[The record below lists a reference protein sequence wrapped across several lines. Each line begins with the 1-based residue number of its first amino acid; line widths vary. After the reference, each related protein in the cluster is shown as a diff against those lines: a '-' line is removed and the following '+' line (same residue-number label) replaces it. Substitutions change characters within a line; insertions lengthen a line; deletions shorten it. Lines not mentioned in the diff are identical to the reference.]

1 MASPAVVDHI
11 GMTDTTAARP
21 LPCGTWPSP
30 ITAADVAGQY
40 RQVSDP
46 VTIDGEVWWQETLPG
61 ELGRTTVVH
70 LSAAGKPRQVL
81 AAPWN
86 ARTRVHEYGG
96 QSYLPVRA
104 ARRGGGQAWAIVFAN
119 FADQRLYLVDEP
131 GADGA
136 GATPRP
142 LTPAPLA
149 EPGITEFRFA
159 DFALSPDKGEV
170 WCVQERHEAGKV
182 TRAIVAVPLNGAAA
196 QDAGAIRELVSG
208 ADFYAFPTPS
218 PDGRRLA
225 WVCWNHPRMPWDG
238 TELRVAWLDE
248 PNPGRGGLVKGGV
261 SESVVAPA
269 WHDDT
274 SLYLISDW
282 PGWWNLYRLRLAAGP
297 AEAVYPAEEEFAAPL
312 WRLGERPYAVLAD
325 GQLAV
330 LHGCGELRLGLLDP
344 ATGEL
349 TDLDIPYRIF
359 APGLSADGMSVVLVA
374 GGPSTPMSVIR
385 VDMTTGKAKSLYSPA
400 GRLPASGYLPKVR
413 KLDFEGR
420 FGQEVHAWVYPP
432 ANPEATV
439 PDGELPP
446 YVVWAHGGPASRSDR
461 GLDLEKAYFTSRGIG
476 VIDVNY
482 GGSAGYGRVYR
493 ERLRRQWG
501 VVDVEDVIAA
511 AQALVS
517 SGDADSG
524 RLVVRGGSA
533 GGWTAL
539 AAVTSHAADSPFKAA
554 TSYYGITDPR
564 GFAATTHDFES
575 HYTDGL
581 IGPLPGLAATYAE
594 RSPTQHVTPET
605 CPILQLQ
612 GQDDLIVPPA
622 QAHTMAAQLTHQ
634 GIPHALLEFANESH
648 GFLRPETIVRSL
660 EAELSLYAQ
669 TLNFPH
675 PDTQFLRLHTS
686 APDLPQPAPDPEP
699 ALPPAATS
707 PPEPPLAPPST
718 KRPASPPVA
727 PRQAISEEQPSRA

>member
-1 MASPAVVDHI
+1 VASPALVDHI

-40 RQVSDP
+40 RQVSFP
-46 VTIDGEVWWQETLPG
+46 TTIDGEAWWQEILPG

-70 LSAAGKPRQVL
+70 LGTAGKPRQVL
-81 AAPWN
+81 SAPWN

-96 QSYLPVRA
+96 RSYLPVRT
-104 ARRGGGQAWAIVFAN
+104 ARRGGGRSWAIVFAN
-119 FADQRLYLVDEP
+119 FADQRLYLADEP
-131 GADGA
+131 DADGA
-136 GATPRP
+136 GTTPRP

-149 EPGITEFRFA
+149 EPGTTEFRFA
-159 DFALSPDKGEV
+159 DFTLSPDKGEV

-182 TRAIVAVPLNGAAA
+182 TRAIVAVPLDGSAAE
-196 QDAGAIRELVSG
+196 DAGAIRDLASG
-208 ADFYAFPTPS
+208 AGFYAYPTPS

-238 TELRVAWLDE
+238 TELRVARLDE
-248 PNPGRGGLVKGGV
+248 PEPGKGGLVKGGV
-261 SESVVAPA
+261 GESVLAPA

-274 SLYLISDW
+274 SLCLISDW
-282 PGWWNLYRLRLAAGP
+282 PGWWNLYTLRLAAGP
-297 AEAVYPAEEEFAAPL
+297 AEAVYPAEEEFAAPP

-325 GQLAV
+325 GQIAV
-330 LHGCGELRLGLLDP
+330 LHGCGELRLGVLDP
-344 ATGEL
+344 WTGEL
-349 TDLDIPYRIF
+349 TDVNIPYRIF

-385 VDMTTGKAKSLYSPA
+385 VDITTGKAKKLYSPA
-400 GRLPASGYLPKVR
+400 GRLPAPGYLPKAR

-439 PDGELPP
+439 PEGELPP
-446 YVVWAHGGPASRSDR
+446 YVVWAHGGPASQADR
-461 GLDLEKAYFTSRGIG
+461 RLDLEKAYFTSRGIG

-493 ERLRRQWG
+493 ERLRHQWG

-517 SGDADSG
+517 SGDADG
-524 RLVVRGGSA
+524 ARLVIRGGSA

-539 AAVTSHAADSPFKAA
+539 AAVTAHAADSPFKAA

-575 HYTDGL
+575 RYTDGL

-594 RSPTQHVTPET
+594 RSPAQHVSPRT
-605 CPILQLQ
+605 CPILQLH

-622 QAHTMAAQLTHQ
+622 QAHALAAQLTHQ
-634 GIPHALLEFANESH
+634 GVPHALLQFSGESH
-648 GFLRPETIVRSL
+648 GFRRTETIITAI

-675 PDTQFLRLHTS
+675 PETPLLRLHTT
-686 APDLPQPAPDPEP
+686 APDLDTPESAP
-699 ALPPAATS
+699 S
-707 PPEPPLAPPST
+707 PEPPPAPQPPPAPPSP
-718 KRPASPPVA
+718 KRASAAPSA
-727 PRQAISEEQPSRA
+727 PREVIAHEQPSRA